1 MSSGN
6 QTGAANNP
14 SNQPAAD
21 ANPALSCS
29 DGTPKNPSVQS
40 SADQN
45 LSSKNSTS
53 GSLIEDTGPKMSG
66 KGTLPNIAKMNRV
79 DILSR
84 TIPEAL
90 AGCVRT
96 SVTKLSEMANT
107 TTTGLIDMW
116 HTC

>member
-29 DGTPKNPSVQS
+29 DGTPKNPSVQN

-45 LSSKNSTS
+45 LSTNSTS
-53 GSLIEDTGPKMSG
+53 GSLIKDTGPKMSD
-66 KGTLPNIAKMNRV
+66 KGMLPNIAKMNRV
-79 DILSR
+79 NILSR

-90 AGCVRT
+90 AGCVST
-96 SVTKLSEMANT
+96 SVTKLSEIANT
-107 TTTGLIDMW
+107 TTTGLIDM
-116 HTC
+116 